1 MSKRSPRP
9 QQPLVLTRGDLKRLG
24 IKVSNTTL
32 LRWEACS
39 RFPRR
44 IRMAG
49 SSVAWLA
56 AEVYAW
62 LDQRASERAGHHY
75 ADAKL

>member
-1 MSKRSPRP
+1 MQTHASEK
-9 QQPLVLTRGDLKRLG
+9 LVLTRDDLKALG

-32 LRWEACS
+32 LRWEQDK

-49 SSVAWLA
+49 TSVGWLA
-56 AEVYAW
+56 SEIDAWVAGRAAE
-62 LDQRASERAGHHY
+62 RSRHHY
-75 ADAKL
+75 ADPRN